1 MNATIQ
7 GILIG
12 AGATVLAAAIIWA
25 ATSLRRRAS
34 LPNNVGQ
41 LRRGE
46 FAIFQVLEKQGL
58 CMSAILGVNE
68 TILEIVRDGRINGN
82 ISKAIDKNSTGGKH
96 LETANEIAHEFLH
109 SEAVGGE
116 VGGK

>member
-1 MNATIQ
+1 MSESIK

-12 AGATVLAAAIIWA
+12 GGSTLFAAFIIWA
-25 ATSLRRRAS
+25 IANLRHRIS

-46 FAIFQVLEKQGL
+46 YAIFQVLEKQGL
-58 CMSAILGVNE
+58 CLAAILGVNE
-68 TILEIVRDGRINGN
+68 TILNVIQDGKINGN
-82 ISKAIDKNSTGGKH
+82 IMKAVDKNTLGGKH

-109 SEAVGGE
+109 AEAVGD
-116 VGGK
+116 VSGK